1 MDVPPQSLYT
11 SKRKHLSGVILT
23 EVYSMEDKIGKVIQ
37 EIERCGTKFV
47 RLQFVDIHGT
57 PKNMAVPL
65 VKPDDM
71 EDILKDGLL
80 FDGSSVAGFVNINE
94 SDLIIKPDPETFSH
108 LPWRP
113 EEKGVCRFICDI
125 YWPDGKPFEGD
136 PRYILKRT
144 LEKAKNDG
152 YEYNVG
158 PEPEFFIVEKDED
171 GRIHPHDNGVYFD
184 VEPVDQGTDMRR
196 ELVLGLEEL
205 KFEVEASHHEVA
217 PGQHEISFKFDDA
230 LKTADA
236 VITFKQAIK
245 AIVDKMGYLVTFM
258 PKPFFGENGSGM
270 HCHQSLFKHSENLF
284 YDPEGKNQLSQEAMY
299 FMGGLL
305 KHSPALACVVAPTI
319 NSYKRLVPGYEAPV
333 YISYGLKNRSTLVR
347 VPASRGKGTRIEFRC
362 PDPSCNPYLA
372 FAAML
377 EAGMDGIKN
386 KVDPGEPVE
395 IDVFGL
401 DESGLEEMGIK
412 TLPSSLWEAYH
423 ALEKDEVIKNAL
435 GEHIYPQFYQ
445 LKRKEWD
452 DYRIQVFRYEQDKY
466 LQI

>member
-1 MDVPPQSLYT
+1 
-11 SKRKHLSGVILT
+11 
-23 EVYSMEDKIGKVIQ
+23 MEDKIGKIIQ

-65 VKPDDM
+65 VKADDF
-71 EDILKDGLL
+71 EDVLKDGLL

-94 SDLIIKPDPETFSH
+94 SDLIIKPDPDTFSP

-113 EEKGVCRFICDI
+113 GEKGVCRFICDI
-125 YWPDGKPFEGD
+125 YWPDGTPFEGD

-144 LEKAKNDG
+144 LEKAKNEG

-158 PEPEFFIVEKDED
+158 PEPEFFIVEKDEN
-171 GRIHPHDNGVYFD
+171 GKIHPHDSGVYFD

-205 KFEVEASHHEVA
+205 KFDVETSHHEVA

-245 AIVDKMGYLVTFM
+245 AIVDNMGYLVTFM

-270 HCHQSLFKHSENLF
+270 HCHQSLFQHGENLF
-284 YDPEGKNQLSQEAMY
+284 YDPDGENQLSQEAMY
-299 FMGGLL
+299 FTGGLL
-305 KHSPALACVVAPTI
+305 KHSPALAAVVAPTI

-347 VPASRGKGTRIEFRC
+347 IPASRGKGTRIEFRC

-401 DESGLEEMGIK
+401 DEAGLEEMGIG

-423 ALEKDEVIKNAL
+423 ALEKDEVIKSAL
-435 GEHIYPQFYQ
+435 GEHIYPRFYD

-452 DYRIQVFRYEQDKY
+452 DYRIQVFRYEQEKY

>member
-1 MDVPPQSLYT
+1 
-11 SKRKHLSGVILT
+11 
-23 EVYSMEDKIGKVIQ
+23 MEDKIGKVIQ

-65 VKPDDM
+65 VKPDDF
-71 EDILKDGLL
+71 EDVLKDGLL

-94 SDLIIKPDPETFSH
+94 SDLIIKPDPETFSP

-125 YWPDGKPFEGD
+125 YWPDGTPFEGD

-144 LEKAKNDG
+144 LEKAKKEG

-158 PEPEFFIVEKDED
+158 PEPEFFIVEKDEN
-171 GRIHPHDNGVYFD
+171 GKIRPHDDGVYFD

-205 KFEVEASHHEVA
+205 KFDVETSHHEVA
-217 PGQHEISFKFDDA
+217 PGQHEISFKFDNA

-270 HCHQSLFKHSENLF
+270 HCHQSLFQHGENLF
-284 YDPEGKNQLSQEAMY
+284 YDPDGQNELSQEALH

-386 KVDPGEPVE
+386 KVDPGDPVE

-401 DESGLEEMGIK
+401 DEAGLEGMGIK

-435 GEHIYPQFYQ
+435 GGHLYPRFYE

>member
-1 MDVPPQSLYT
+1 MQ
-11 SKRKHLSGVILT
+11 
-23 EVYSMEDKIGKVIQ
+23 DKIGKVIQ
-37 EIERCGTKFV
+37 DIERCGTKFV

-65 VKPDDM
+65 VKPDDI

-80 FDGSSVAGFVNINE
+80 FDGSSVEGFVDINE
-94 SDLIIKPDPETFSH
+94 SDLIIKPDPDTFST

-125 YWPDGKPFEGD
+125 YWPNGTPFEGD
-136 PRYILKRT
+136 PRNILKQA
-144 LEKAKNDG
+144 LDKAEKMG

-158 PEPEFFIVEKDED
+158 PEPEFFIVEEDEN
-171 GRIHPHDNGVYFD
+171 GVIYPHDNGVYFD
-184 VEPVDQGTDMRR
+184 VEPVDQGTDVRR

-205 KFEVEASHHEVA
+205 KFDVEVSHHEVA
-217 PGQHEISFKFDDA
+217 PGQHEIDFKFDNA
-230 LKTADA
+230 MKTADA

-245 AIVDKMGYLVTFM
+245 AMVDNMGYLVTFM

-270 HCHQSLFKHSENLF
+270 HCHQSLFKNGENLF
-284 YDPEGKNQLSQEAMY
+284 DDPSTETGLSQEALY
-299 FMGGLL
+299 FTGGLL
-305 KHSPALACVVAPTI
+305 KHAKALSAVVAPTV

-333 YISYGLKNRSTLVR
+333 YISYGLQNRSTLVR
-347 VPASRGKGTRIEFRC
+347 IPASRGKGTRVEFRC

-377 EAGMDGIKN
+377 EAGMDGMKN
-386 KVDPGEPVE
+386 KIDPGEPTE

-401 DESGLEEMGIK
+401 DEAGLKELGIG

-423 ALEKDEVIKNAL
+423 ALEKDDVVKSSL
-435 GEHIYPQFYQ
+435 GDHVYSQFMA

-452 DYRIQVFRYEQDKY
+452 EYRIQVFRYEQNKY